1 MNDESDKVKIYTK
14 LIGRYLNIS
23 KPNGVSEIEFEL
35 RPTGDDNE
43 YYLSIVYV
51 IPNDSIILKSRNLIN
66 QTRTNWNLEIV
77 KTIKNY
83 FGVDVIIN
91 SSGTQSESYYNRQKR
106 YE

>member
-1 MNDESDKVKIYTK
+1 MNQKQLEKM
-14 LIGRYLNIS
+14 IGKMINVI
-23 KPNGVSEIEFEL
+23 KPNGVSKLDYEL
-35 RPTGDDNE
+35 KPIDDISQE
-43 YYLSIVYV
+43 YYMTVTYV

-66 QTRTNWNLEIV
+66 QTRANWNLEIV

>member
-1 MNDESDKVKIYTK
+1 MTVT
-14 LIGRYLNIS
+14 
-23 KPNGVSEIEFEL
+23 
-35 RPTGDDNE
+35 
-43 YYLSIVYV
+43 YV

>member
-1 MNDESDKVKIYTK
+1 MSMNPKTIEK
-14 LIGRYLNIS
+14 LINKMINVI
-23 KPNGVSEIEFEL
+23 KPNGVSKLDYKLKPI
-35 RPTGDDNE
+35 DDISQE
-43 YYLSIVYV
+43 YYMTVTYV
-51 IPNDSIILKSRNLIN
+51 IPNDSIILKSQNLIN

>member
-1 MNDESDKVKIYTK
+1 MTVT
-14 LIGRYLNIS
+14 
-23 KPNGVSEIEFEL
+23 
-35 RPTGDDNE
+35 
-43 YYLSIVYV
+43 YV
-51 IPNDSIILKSRNLIN
+51 IPNDSIILKSQNLIN

>member
-1 MNDESDKVKIYTK
+1 MGSVAPYYSWKGKYYNLRGSQILKPIDD
-14 LIGRYLNIS
+14 IS
-23 KPNGVSEIEFEL
+23 Q
-35 RPTGDDNE
+35 E
-43 YYLSIVYV
+43 YYMTVTYV

-66 QTRTNWNLEIV
+66 QTRANWNLEIV